1 MSIKDSQSVKHLL
14 LALVGSI
21 FVGEVLVMLFIDML
35 PPLSR
40 WHAALLDAIWLLTLI
55 FPAIYFLVFRPLKT
69 QLSKQKQAETTQH
82 EALDRLQKIA
92 GQVPGIVF
100 QFQLRPDGSCRI
112 PYANEGLLKIYRLSP
127 EDVRE
132 DASCVFD
139 AVHPDDLDNHL
150 AAIQASAQDLTP
162 WVQEYRLKFGEEPVR
177 WLLGNALPQR
187 LADGSTLW
195 HGFITDVTERKQ
207 VEAELQI
214 AAIAFESQEG
224 MVITDINNVVIKANQ
239 AFTRLTGYSI
249 EELVNRKMNILKS
262 GHHDAEFYAAM
273 WDSII
278 HTGTWQGEIWNR
290 LKNGEV
296 HPALVTIT
304 AVNNDDGEI
313 INYIATYTDIT
324 ERKVIEEK
332 INNLA
337 FYDPLTQLPNR
348 VLLADRM
355 SQTLAH
361 CRRNKEIAAV
371 CMLDLDGFKQVN
383 DTLGHASG
391 DQLLWDVAQRLKEC
405 IRQED
410 TAARFGGDEFAL
422 LLGGFATVSECEQTL
437 ARIVASI
444 AAPYQIFGQM
454 AHISAS
460 IGVTLFPEDS
470 GEPDLLLRH
479 ADQVMYEVK
488 QSSKNGYRLFNAV
501 HEQCNQTTLDFLKK
515 IGKALVQGQFE
526 LYYQPKIDCRQGK
539 VVGAEAL
546 VRWNHPVLGVQ
557 TPTEFIPVIEHD
569 DLVITLG
576 EWTIQQTLRQLH
588 EWHKTGFNIQVSVN
602 ISAHQLHNQ
611 EFLQRLQKL
620 LAEYDSE
627 IIEQLEIE
635 IIETTA
641 LKDVT
646 AGADVIRKC
655 RAMGIRVI
663 LDDFGAGFSSL
674 VQSLVRLNHL
684 AVDALKI
691 DLSFVSDILTDPDDM
706 AIVEGLVGLAASS
719 RLQVMAKSVEH
730 IDQILMLMELGCD
743 VMQGYGLAKPMPA
756 ARMRTWLAAFTPNP
770 LWGLSSSYLTSRDYF
785 ELLLTEANHRCWT
798 NRAIA
803 NLDDP
808 HGHSTSESLLDHQRC
823 RFGQWYNDESAS
835 HFRNISEFHKLDAIH
850 QNIHQATAHL
860 YQHHQAGME
869 IEADADKA
877 QLLADQHNMTSLV
890 HRLLADELLKQHPR

>member
-1 MSIKDSQSVKHLL
+1 MPIKDSQSVKHLL
-14 LALVGSI
+14 LALAGSI
-21 FVGEVLVMLFIDML
+21 FVGEVLVMLFIDRL

-40 WHAALLDAIWLLTLI
+40 RHTALLDAIWLLTLI

-69 QLSKQKQAETTQH
+69 QLTKQKQAEATQY
-82 EALDRLQKIA
+82 ETLDRLQKIA

-112 PYANEGLLKIYRLSP
+112 PYANEGLLNIYRVSP

-150 AAIQASAQDLTP
+150 AAIQVSAQSLTP
-162 WVQEYRLKFGEEPVR
+162 WIQEYRLKFGEEPVC
-177 WLLGNALPQR
+177 WLLGHALPQR
-187 LADGSTLW
+187 LDDGSTLW
-195 HGFITDVTERKQ
+195 HGFITDITERKQ

-224 MVITDINNVVIKANQ
+224 MVITDINNVIIKANQ

-249 EELVNRKMNILKS
+249 DELVNRKMNILKS
-262 GHHDAEFYAAM
+262 GHHDEEFYTTM

-304 AVNNDDGEI
+304 AVNNDHGEI

-324 ERKVIEEK
+324 ERKAIEEK

-361 CRRNKEIAAV
+361 CRRNQEIAAI

-444 AAPYQIFGQM
+444 AAPYRIFGQM

-460 IGVTLFPEDS
+460 IGVTLFPKDS
-470 GEPDLLLRH
+470 SDPDLLLRH

-488 QSSKNGYRLFNAV
+488 QSSKNGYRLFNAA
-501 HEQCNQTTLDFLKK
+501 HEQRNQTTQDFLKK
-515 IGKALVQGQFE
+515 IGNALVQGQFE

-546 VRWNHPVLGVQ
+546 VRWNHPVLGLL
-557 TPTEFIPVIEHD
+557 TPSEFIPVIEHD

-588 EWHKTGFNIQVSVN
+588 EWHETGFNIRVSVN
-602 ISAHQLHNQ
+602 ISARQLHNQ
-611 EFLQRLQKL
+611 EFLQRLQTL

-691 DLSFVSDILTDPDDM
+691 DLSFVSDMLTDPEDM

-719 RLQVMAKSVEH
+719 RLQVMTKSVEH

-756 ARMRTWLAAFTPNP
+756 ARVPTWLAAFTPNP
-770 LWGLSSSYLTSRDYF
+770 LWSISASDLTSRDYF

-798 NRAIA
+798 DRVIA
-803 NLDDP
+803 NLDHP
-808 HGHSTSESLLDHQRC
+808 TSESLLDHQHC
-823 RFGQWYNDESAS
+823 RFGQWYSDGGAS
-835 HFRNISEFHKLDAIH
+835 HFRNISEFHQLDAIH
-850 QNIHQATAHL
+850 HNIHQATAHL
-860 YQHHQAGME
+860 YQHHQAGMK

-877 QLLADQHNMTSLV
+877 QLLTDQHNMTSLM
-890 HRLLADELLKQHPR
+890 HRLLADELLKQQSR